1 MKQKKGATLDAPAF
15 TPDITVP
22 LAKNAVTVLERRYLV
37 KDDSGQVVETPDE
50 MFHRV
55 AQNLAEAEGRY
66 GGDVAAWED
75 RFYRLMRSLVFLPN
89 SPTLMNAGRPL
100 QQLSACFVLPV
111 EDDLSA
117 IFATIRHQAIIH
129 QTGGGTGFA
138 FSRLRPKNDLVMTT
152 KGKASGPV
160 SFMQVFDAATGAI
173 KQGGTRRGANMA
185 ILSVDHPDIEE
196 FIDMK
201 NDLSVMTNFNV
212 SVALTERFMEAVAAD
227 GDHTLVNPHTGKA
240 AGTVKARALFDRIV
254 HRAWQTGEPGI
265 VFIDRINNSASNPTP
280 ALGMVESTNPC
291 GEQPLLPYE
300 ACNLGSINVG
310 RLVVERDGQLDLDW
324 DALREVVHLSTRALE
339 DVIEQ
344 NKYPIPEIEEMT
356 TRNRRIGVGL
366 MGWADLLFRLR
377 IGYNSNEAIA
387 LAERMMAFIDEEA
400 KVASEQLAGER
411 GPFAN
416 WEESIYGPK
425 GQHWPNAAGV
435 RPLRNSTV
443 STIAPTGTISII
455 AGASG
460 GIEPLFSLA
469 FMRTIMDKDKLLEV
483 NEIFE
488 QVAKEE
494 GFYSAE
500 LMEEVAATGTL
511 AHIEGVPDW
520 VKRVFV
526 TARDISPEWHT
537 RMQAAFQ
544 KHTDNAVSKTVN
556 FPAEATEEEVREV
569 YWLAYELGCKGATIY
584 RDGCRAEQPMS
595 TVAKK
600 AAPTEVA
607 PGTVPLEAA
616 GAETNGHTNGNGHGN
631 GNGHTADPI
640 EAEARA
646 ADMQLPV
653 NVVEPRAVLPRPLP
667 DGEMSGWMGRINS
680 PQGTVRLWVSE
691 VDGQPYEAYV
701 VLGKAGSDLTAFAE
715 GIGRMLS
722 IALRSGIP
730 VEILIEQLRGI
741 GGSRSVGFGAG
752 RVLSVP
758 DGIAKLLE
766 GHYFPAER
774 PVAHPAAVES
784 HAVAVVPVA
793 PKAARRTLP
802 ASKPLGD
809 LCPECGNTTLMHVEG
824 CKKCPCGHSEC

>member
-1 MKQKKGATLDAPAF
+1 MKKRRSSAIETPARAF
-15 TPDITVP
+15 DTTTP

-37 KDDSGQVVETPDE
+37 KDETGQVIETPDE

-55 AQNLAEAEGRY
+55 ARNLAAAEARY
-66 GGDVAAWED
+66 GADADVWEA
-75 RFYRLMRSLVFLPN
+75 RFYALMRSLEFLPN

-111 EDDLSA
+111 GDDLGE
-117 IFATIRHQAIIH
+117 IFATIRHQALIH

-212 SVALTERFMEAVAAD
+212 SVAVTEKFMEEVDRD
-227 GDHTLVNPHTGKA
+227 GEHALINPRTGQ
-240 AGTVKARALFDRIV
+240 VVQRVPARRLFDKIV
-254 HRAWQTGEPGI
+254 HNAWQTGEPGI
-265 VFIDRINNSASNPTP
+265 VFIDRINNSRSNPTP
-280 ALGMVESTNPC
+280 QLGMVESTNPC

-310 RLVVERDGQLDLDW
+310 RLTVERDGKVDLDW
-324 DALREVVHLSTRALE
+324 DALRDVTHLATRALE
-339 DVIEQ
+339 DVIEM
-344 NKYPIPEIEEMT
+344 NKYPIPEIQEMT

-366 MGWADLLFRLR
+366 MGWADLLYKMR
-377 IGYNSNEAIA
+377 IPYNSEEAIA

-400 KVASEQLAGER
+400 KAASEQLAGER

-425 GQHWPNAAGV
+425 GQHWPAAQGV

-443 STIAPTGTISII
+443 TTIAPTGTISII

-460 GIEPLFSLA
+460 GVEPLFSLA
-469 FMRTIMDKDKLLEV
+469 FMRTIMDKDKMLEV

-500 LMEEVAATGTL
+500 LMEDVAAAGTL
-511 AHIEGVPDW
+511 ANIEGIPDW

-526 TARDISPEWHT
+526 TARDVSPEWHA

-544 KHTDNAVSKTVN
+544 LHTDNAVSKTVN
-556 FPAEATEEEVREV
+556 FPPEATEDEVREV
-569 YWLAYELGCKGATIY
+569 YELAYRLGCKGVTIY
-584 RDGCRAEQPMS
+584 RDGSRSEQPMS
-595 TVAKK
+595 TVARKP
-600 AAPTEVA
+600 AAEVVA
-607 PGTVPLEAA
+607 GTVPLEAVA
-616 GAETNGHTNGNGHGN
+616 AEPANGN
-631 GNGHTADPI
+631 GNGHSGAGHDAPEI
-640 EAEARA
+640 EAEVRE
-646 ADMQLPV
+646 ADEQLPIDV
-653 NVVEPRAVLPRPLP
+653 AEPSVVLPRPLP
-667 DGEMSGWMGRINS
+667 EGDISGWLGRINT
-680 PQGTVRLWVSE
+680 PQGTIRLWVSE
-691 VDGQPYEAYV
+691 VNGQPWEAYI
-701 VLGKAGSDLTAFAE
+701 VLGKSGSDLMAMTE
-715 GIGRMLS
+715 GIGRMIS

-730 VEILIEQLRGI
+730 VEILIDQLRGI
-741 GGSRSVGFGAG
+741 GGSRSVGFGNN

-758 DGIAKLLE
+758 DAIAKLLQQ
-766 GHYFPAER
+766 HYFPEPSAER
-774 PVAHPAAVES
+774 KAAPAAQPI
-784 HAVAVVPVA
+784 AVVPVA
-793 PKAARRTLP
+793 PKAERRVP

-809 LCPECGNTTLMHVEG
+809 LCPECGNTTLMHIEG